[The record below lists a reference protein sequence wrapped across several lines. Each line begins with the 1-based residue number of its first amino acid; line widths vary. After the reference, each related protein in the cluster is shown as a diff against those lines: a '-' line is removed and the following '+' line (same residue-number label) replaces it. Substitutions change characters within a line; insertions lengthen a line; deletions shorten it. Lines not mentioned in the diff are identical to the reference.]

1 MQSTIMLRLSS
12 QCETSVM
19 RVRLRVVKKT
29 HYKYALA
36 HYEYTLVE
44 RTRISGSVNKH
55 HFHLV
60 HICNGLVH
68 IHNGLVHIHN
78 GLVHICNGLVCI
90 RNGLVHIH
98 NGFLWPSSLTLITE
112 VSHWELKL
120 RSIRPSPNMGLALP
134 PPWKSWIITSIK

>member
-19 RVRLRVVKKT
+19 RVRLRVVKKN

-36 HYEYTLVE
+36 RYEYTLVE
-44 RTRISGSVNKH
+44 QTCISRSVNKH

-60 HICNGLVH
+60 RICNGLVH
-68 IHNGLVHIHN
+68 
-78 GLVHICNGLVCI
+78 I

-98 NGFLWPSSLTLITE
+98 NNNNNNLLPSVFTRLHAVIVSLVSLNLMTLITRL
-112 VSHWELKL
+112 HLQ
-120 RSIRPSPNMGLALP
+120 SPRAFRD
-134 PPWKSWIITSIK
+134 